1 MDITTIVL
9 LVVAFVIGAAI
20 AWIFKKGDKSAARL
34 AEVEAEKNALEQ
46 RLTEETA
53 SSAKKLAEEAEA
65 SAKKITD
72 IKTKYDNLLGEVKAQ
87 CSKLDSQLKA
97 ALDGKIEE
105 SVKEQLE
112 EAKKMRKKI
121 KDLEEEIEENEDD
134 IDDLKKKIRTK
145 DADMSEL
152 QDNLSKEQKLSKQF
166 KEELSETK
174 RQLDDTIEELNLKMG
189 TLEFIQEILSAKEF
203 SNEDSRKLNKNVD
216 TFENFIKGQYI
227 DLLSFIS
234 KTTPELPWKDGKLKD
249 CFEKEKKE
257 IYIAFDQWASTKRK
271 RWLDGKTTIA
281 FVGEF
286 SAGKTSIVN
295 RILSQDD
302 PSVPKLPVST
312 KATTAIPTYIAGAL
326 DVHYTFVAGDG
337 KWNLIEEN
345 IFKMVSKEI
354 LDQVNGISSLIKY
367 FVMTY
372 KNPNLDG
379 LSILDTPGFNSND
392 SEDRDRTIEVINE
405 CDALFWV
412 FDVNAG
418 TVNRSSISIIKEKL
432 NKPLY
437 VIINKVDTKSSSEVK
452 KVEEL
457 IKKTLADEGLSVQK
471 FIRFSAKASLQDIM
485 KPIKEV
491 DKTAVRDTFIKDI
504 GEDIEMLSSMF
515 KNKVNSCNA
524 DYHETTQQADYL
536 TNNVI
541 KALNALVSDAETAA
555 SIPQWTEHMFSK
567 DRFEMSQQE
576 GNRLQNILDRMA
588 TTRIRTIAEN
598 FDSRVEKAGEIQQ
611 AWSELCDLKAAWQK
625 IEDCNKQYKK
635 ITKELETYDNRN
647 KFFAIS

>member
-1 MDITTIVL
+1 MI
-9 LVVAFVIGAAI
+9 
-20 AWIFKKGDKSAARL
+20 
-34 AEVEAEKNALEQ
+34 
-46 RLTEETA
+46 
-53 SSAKKLAEEAEA
+53 
-65 SAKKITD
+65 
-72 IKTKYDNLLGEVKAQ
+72 
-87 CSKLDSQLKA
+87 
-97 ALDGKIEE
+97 
-105 SVKEQLE
+105 
-112 EAKKMRKKI
+112 
-121 KDLEEEIEENEDD
+121 
-134 IDDLKKKIRTK
+134 
-145 DADMSEL
+145 
-152 QDNLSKEQKLSKQF
+152 
-166 KEELSETK
+166 
-174 RQLDDTIEELNLKMG
+174 
-189 TLEFIQEILSAKEF
+189 
-203 SNEDSRKLNKNVD
+203 
-216 TFENFIKGQYI
+216 
-227 DLLSFIS
+227 
-234 KTTPELPWKDGKLKD
+234 
-249 CFEKEKKE
+249 
-257 IYIAFDQWASTKRK
+257 
-271 RWLDGKTTIA
+271 
-281 FVGEF
+281 
-286 SAGKTSIVN
+286 
-295 RILSQDD
+295 
-302 PSVPKLPVST
+302 
-312 KATTAIPTYIAGAL
+312 
-326 DVHYTFVAGDG
+326 
-337 KWNLIEEN
+337 
-345 IFKMVSKEI
+345 
-354 LDQVNGISSLIKY
+354 
-367 FVMTY
+367 Y

-437 VIINKVDTKSSSEVK
+437 VVINKVDTKSSSEVK

-491 DKTAVRDTFIKDI
+491 GKTAVRDTFIKDI

-524 DYHETTQQADYL
+524 DYHEATQQADYL

>member
-1 MDITTIVL
+1 MDITAIVL
-9 LVVAFVIGAAI
+9 LVVAFAIGAAV
-20 AWIFKKGDKSAARL
+20 AWIFKKDDKSAARL

-72 IKTKYDNLLGEVKAQ
+72 VKTKYDNLLDEVKSQ
-87 CSKLDSQLKA
+87 CTKLDSQLKA

-105 SVKEQLE
+105 SVKDQLE

-134 IDDLKKKIRTK
+134 IDDLKKKIRKK

-166 KEELSETK
+166 KEDLAETK
-174 RQLDDTIEELNLKMG
+174 RQLDDKIEELNLKMG
-189 TLEFIQEILSAKEF
+189 SLKFIQEILSAEDT
-203 SNEDSRKLNKNVD
+203 SNEDTKKLNKYID
-216 TFENFIKGQYI
+216 AFENFIKGQYI
-227 DLLSFIS
+227 DLNNFLYTAYDVLS
-234 KTTPELPWKDGKLKD
+234 WKDVKGKKG
-249 CFEKEKKE
+249 FENKRTD
-257 IYIAFDQWASTKRK
+257 IYTALDQWSSTKRK
-271 RWLDGKTTIA
+271 SWLCDKTTIA

-312 KATTAIPTYIAGAL
+312 KATTAIPTYIAGGSN
-326 DVHYTFVAGDG
+326 VHYSFIAGDG
-337 KWNLIEEN
+337 KMKTILEDT
-345 IFKMVSKEI
+345 FKMVSKEI
-354 LDQVNGISSLIKY
+354 LDQVKGVSSLIKY

-372 KNPNLDG
+372 KNPNFEG

-392 SEDRDRTIEVINE
+392 KEDRDRTIDVINE

-437 VIINKVDTKSSSEVK
+437 VVINKVDTKSASEVK

-457 IKKTLADEGLSVQK
+457 IKKTFADEGLNVQK
-471 FIRFSAKASLQDIM
+471 FIRFSAKAPLQDIM
-485 KPIKEV
+485 VPIKEV
-491 DKTAVRDTFIKDI
+491 GKTAVRGTFVEDI
-504 GEDIEMLSSMF
+504 GEDIENLSSEF
-515 KNKVNSCNA
+515 THAVNLRNKNYREA
-524 DYHETTQQADYL
+524 IQQADNL
-536 TNNVI
+536 TDNVI

-567 DRFEMSQQE
+567 DRFEMSEQE

-588 TTRIRTIAEN
+588 STRISTIAKN
-598 FDSRVEKAGEIQQ
+598 FDSSVEKAGEIQQ

-635 ITKELETYDNRN
+635 TSKEL
-647 KFFAIS
+647 

>member
-9 LVVAFVIGAAI
+9 LVVAFTIGAAV
-20 AWIFKKGDKSAARL
+20 AWICKKGDSSAARL
-34 AEVEAEKNALEQ
+34 AEIEAEKNALEQ

-72 IKTKYDNLLGEVKAQ
+72 IKTKYDNLLDEVKAQ
-87 CSKLDSQLKA
+87 CTKLDSQLKA

-174 RQLDDTIEELNLKMG
+174 RQLDDKIEELNLKMG
-189 TLEFIQEILSAKEF
+189 TLEFIKEILSAKEF
-203 SNEDSRKLNKNVD
+203 SDEDTRKLNKNVD

-234 KTTPELPWKDGKLKD
+234 KTTPELPWKDGKLKN

-257 IYIAFDQWASTKRK
+257 IYTAFDQWASTKRK
-271 RWLDGKTTIA
+271 SWLDGKTTIA

-312 KATTAIPTYIAGAL
+312 KATTAIPTYIAGTFL
-326 DVHYTFVAGDG
+326 DDTPVPYSFISGDG
-337 KWNLIEEN
+337 KRKKIGEN
-345 IFKMVSKEI
+345 TFKMVSKEI

-372 KNPNLDG
+372 KNTNLNG
-379 LSILDTPGFNSND
+379 FSILDTPGFNSND
-392 SEDRDRTIEVINE
+392 KEDRDRTIDVINE

-437 VIINKVDTKSSSEVK
+437 VVINKVDTKSASEVK

-471 FIRFSAKASLQDIM
+471 FIRFSAKAPLQDIM
-485 KPIKEV
+485 MPIKEV
-491 DKTAVRDTFIKDI
+491 DKTAIRGTFIEDI
-504 GEDIEMLSSMF
+504 GKDIEMLSLMF
-515 KNKVNSCNA
+515 KDGVNLRDKN
-524 DYHETTQQADYL
+524 YHEATQQADYL

-541 KALNALVSDAETAA
+541 KALNELVSDAETAA
-555 SIPQWTEHMFSK
+555 SIPQWTEHIFSK

-576 GNRLQNILDRMA
+576 GERLQNILDRMA
-588 TTRIRTIAEN
+588 STRIRTIAEN
-598 FDSRVEKAGEIQQ
+598 FDSRVEKAGEVQL
-611 AWSELCDLKAAWQK
+611 AWSGLCDLKAAWQK

-635 ITKELETYDNRN
+635 ITKELKTV
-647 KFFAIS
+647 

>member
-20 AWIFKKGDKSAARL
+20 TWIFKKGDKSAARL
-34 AEVEAEKNALEQ
+34 VEVEAEKNALEQ
-46 RLTEETA
+46 RLIEETA

-72 IKTKYDNLLGEVKAQ
+72 IKTKYDNLLDEVKAQ
-87 CSKLDSQLKA
+87 CAKLDSQLKA

-145 DADMSEL
+145 DANMSEL

-174 RQLDDTIEELNLKMG
+174 RQLDDKIEELNLKMG
-189 TLEFIQEILSAKEF
+189 TLEFIQEILSAKEI
-203 SNEDSRKLNKNVD
+203 SNEDTRKLNKNVD

-257 IYIAFDQWASTKRK
+257 IYTAFDQWASTKRK
-271 RWLDGKTTIA
+271 SWLDGKTTIA

-312 KATTAIPTYIAGAL
+312 KATTAIPTYIAGTSL
-326 DVHYTFVAGDG
+326 DNTSDPYSFISGDG
-337 KWNLIEEN
+337 KMKKILEN
-345 IFKMVSKEI
+345 TFKMVSKEI
-354 LDQVNGISSLIKY
+354 LGQVNGISSLIKY

-392 SEDRDRTIEVINE
+392 KEDRDRTIDVINE

-418 TVNRSSISIIKEKL
+418 TVNRSSISVIKEKL

-437 VIINKVDTKSSSEVK
+437 VVINKVDTKSSSEVK

-471 FIRFSAKASLQDIM
+471 FIRFSAKTPLQDIM
-485 KPIKEV
+485 MPIKEV
-491 DKTAVRDTFIKDI
+491 GKTAVRGTFIEDI
-504 GEDIEMLSSMF
+504 GKDIEMLSSMF
-515 KNKVNSCNA
+515 KDGVNLRDKN
-524 DYHETTQQADYL
+524 YHEATQQADYL

-541 KALNALVSDAETAA
+541 KALNELVSDAETAA
-555 SIPQWTEHMFSK
+555 SIPQWTEHIFSK

-576 GNRLQNILDRMA
+576 GERLQNILDRMA
-588 TTRIRTIAEN
+588 STRIRTIAEN
-598 FDSRVEKAGEIQQ
+598 FDSRVEKAGEIQL
-611 AWSELCDLKAAWQK
+611 AWSGLCDLKAAWQK

-635 ITKELETYDNRN
+635 ITKELKTV
-647 KFFAIS
+647 